1 MASGDFDTPQIALLV
16 GMPDAASKSGNLF
29 SHSSPLFDSSLLP
42 TSPSP
47 SYIHGSPCPPTP
59 SPTPMLRSAQCSLGS
74 IRWATSTALCDHN
87 LEERVGSPSYLSQ
100 NLQDGPRDRRRR
112 TGNSTERK
120 TERAT
125 GYDRSLSRAAP
136 PDWTATLTRT
146 VHVASQDSG
155 TGAGSRRPSFV
166 TSFFRRTVRR
176 VRRPSLESDTG
187 SEKGSDTAQNGGQK
201 GFNVNVSR
209 KGTQLARQYS
219 DLVFLSKAKHC
230 GQSRRTP
237 RGHKEVTSRGRRSAN
252 VLRVWNICY
261 YAGSSSNRQGS
272 PVIYRNGILRLLI
285 FSTPAATSTGQCCI
299 QRGELLSCRDWAVL
313 RGIEQILE
321 RGDSPCR

>member
-219 DLVFLSKAKHC
+219 DLVFFYQKQSIVDNLEERLEATKKLHREAVDLQMFYESGTFATMRDLRATGKA
-230 GQSRRTP
+230 
-237 RGHKEVTSRGRRSAN
+237 V
-252 VLRVWNICY
+252 
-261 YAGSSSNRQGS
+261 
-272 PVIYRNGILRLLI
+272 
-285 FSTPAATSTGQCCI
+285 
-299 QRGELLSCRDWAVL
+299 LLST
-313 RGIEQILE
+313 ETE
-321 RGDSPCR
+321 Y